1 MSKNYNAEVYNT
13 IGDAIGEFVENQPFY
28 RRYANTINSLAGGV
42 ISGLVALAAT
52 IPASDT
58 FDFRALITTA
68 VAAIGASVAA
78 RLTKNGLSQS
88 TANEITHS
96 ITAPVADVVHEAVV
110 AAEPPKAQPPSPA
123 SHPNVDDAKSEGKVT
138 VEALRETIKKNK
150 AKKED

>member
-28 RRYANTINSLAGGV
+28 RRYANTINALAGGV

-52 IPASDT
+52 VPATDT
-58 FDFRALITTA
+58 FDFRALATTA
-68 VAAIGASVAA
+68 VAAIGASLAA
-78 RLTKNGLSQS
+78 RLTKNGLSHS
-88 TANEITHS
+88 TASELTNRVS
-96 ITAPVADVVHEAVV
+96 PAVAEVVHEAVI
-110 AAEPPKAQPPSPA
+110 ASEPPKPQAPSPE
-123 SHPNVDDAKSEGKVT
+123 SHPSVDGKSDAKVT